1 MLNRIENAKPTY
13 PANDFEKKYLVA
25 QYRVNT
31 LCDYRDF
38 KKAENIQR
46 SLSEGTYKVKLPN
59 ISADRN

>member
-31 LCDYRDF
+31 LCDYRDI

-46 SLSEGTYKVKLPN
+46 SLSEGT
-59 ISADRN
+59 